1 MAGNK
6 ITHEEYTCIS
16 FQHKDAIDTIG
27 YVAGVYTR
35 SLDYTLS
42 SPETSCRPEALNA
55 PRSSLRNRVIMERDP
70 EGLIRLT
77 IKRITPEDAGQ
88 YTLKVWNDYGEAI
101 CHGKLIC
108 ESKCS
113 L

>member
-1 MAGNK
+1 
-6 ITHEEYTCIS
+6 
-16 FQHKDAIDTIG
+16 
-27 YVAGVYTR
+27 
-35 SLDYTLS
+35 
-42 SPETSCRPEALNA
+42 
-55 PRSSLRNRVIMERDP
+55 MERDP

-88 YTLKVWNDYGEAI
+88 YTLKVWNDYGEAS

-113 L
+113 M